1 MTFNDKLMKK
11 RTNLVERTVS
21 LVLVVSMMV
30 GSLLVLPVSAEEP
43 PENGIA
49 AAAQTPQPE
58 ETPEAPEKDGT
69 EKTPGKTGE
78 ETPSEAPGTGGE
90 TPSEAPGTGEETSS
104 APPETGEEADG
115 KTDGASGEEST
126 EKPDEPPEEDAPEE
140 NAEAPEEA
148 EEESPEEDTAQPDT
162 LAMPEYIYLD
172 ASKDSSWDWVGTRF
186 WFYSNDSGKS
196 DQDGWRGEKM
206 EVYGDHIFRIRLPA
220 DINTDDPSFRFGR
233 YMSGD
238 ENLHGETGNQN
249 LNNVGENDT
258 FTVSTIPESGEIQGY
273 WTKSSS
279 GENPNPP
286 VSVDGSS
293 IYLDVSMVDW
303 PKDGALI
310 ELKYYNSDG
319 QETWVRM
326 QQNGTMYSTETLHIP
341 QGSKIQFVRWNPPR
355 QAQWNKTVE
364 IDLVEYTNIF
374 VLDKWGNPVCT
385 GHWKR
390 DVKVVDTLPEV
401 EDGKRRVFY
410 DATLSRLAYGSDGVS
425 GSGIPD
431 GNQSNIV
438 YCTYS
443 DGADGT
449 LLMSKLSFYTQDGH
463 TYNNV
468 YFADIPQEAGKVCF
482 HAQENPGENAGTT
495 IVTEIGSMDAPCF
508 YGNTSDNVIFD
519 GGRRNGV
526 WNSAF
531 SVRTTGSNAVDYGS
545 GKYTPDPQKLYLNVT
560 LYDYLS
566 DYEINGQNRDNNPG
580 GSGEAG
586 FKETRNLFSF
596 RQLDQ
601 ALSDYYSQHQVSRPM
616 YTGDFDPGLD
626 TSKNVANSLGLYGYS
641 SDTDQDFYKDN
652 NGTEASQGLVDSS
665 LSGSTLTKGSVPLPY
680 FNEAFLMG
688 SNSKNTQL
696 GKVYRNVS
704 FPFSKVTDSSG
715 VEYWA
720 YDSTN
725 ADTVLTLCR
734 DENSGRLF
742 LNNTSGDQYR
752 NFNGSYGFFPFNSG
766 ATGGNYSSYNYGFGV
781 RMDLTFRLTE
791 DGTVLNSGGSKVPI
805 TFNFSGDDD
814 MWVFIDGQLVLDV
827 GGDHTQVSGKLDFQR
842 KCAIVDRVKNG
853 TSGEPGTSFE
863 NVLPNENNT
872 KEHTLTMF
880 YMERGL
886 YDSNM
891 HITFNFPDENQLAVE
906 KRVDTAKVNPLF
918 TQVSH
923 DGKTVNL
930 FDNNSFAFRIQNQV
944 THYEGWDMTTDS
956 GTGFQTP
963 QDEIRDY
970 GSAASGKLENAAG
983 AAYVLGNETHTVDK
997 DGKFSLKSGQR
1008 ANFYDAFRRGSYIA
1022 LQEQLSEQQKKLY
1035 TTRWELYENDAAVT
1049 DMVQDSTVQNP
1060 DNPSGYLEEQKNT
1073 TAVDD
1078 GRTEV
1083 DSANRTENYDG
1094 KRPSDK
1100 NPLDKAF
1107 VFRSYENPGSTKTTD
1122 LRVVFTN
1129 TVNTGSL
1136 RIRKEQTEGSHIE
1149 SGQRFRFRVAFT
1161 DVGGL
1166 KLEKDSG
1173 AITTE
1178 LELAVGEEKIIDG
1191 IPLGTEYTVYERK
1204 PEEDTGITLD
1214 HVLQDG
1220 AEYQTNGEHDT
1231 YAVSGVIEEENKHS
1245 VVFYNTD
1252 VSTVNF
1258 HVQKLWKDGNNGD
1271 LTSGLP
1277 ESVSIQLQRSTDG
1290 TDWEKVDDPITLP
1303 VDGKWEYTWNA
1314 LPQKD
1319 GSGNNYSY
1327 RAVELDESGTP
1338 IDDQNRVSLNGSVFR
1353 STYGEVSTQDDGTYS
1368 QIITNTLTV
1377 FSLTVS
1383 KVNASDHQQYLAGA
1397 EFRLD
1402 GTGGSWTAETNG
1414 DGQLTFA
1421 GLKPG
1426 SYTLTETKAPA
1437 GFALLKGSIAITV
1450 GSDYSVSVEGGTAE
1464 KAVPAKDGLHFT
1476 FSLTVYNK
1484 PKLDMPATGGI
1495 HGFEFWLLG
1504 GLCLLALPLLGLAFR
1519 PRKRGKYQRP

>member
-69 EKTPGKTGE
+69 EETPGKTGE
-78 ETPSEAPGTGGE
+78 ETPSEAPGTGEE
-90 TPSEAPGTGEETSS
+90 TPSEAS
-104 APPETGEEADG
+104 ETGGEADG

-249 LNNVGENDT
+249 LNNIGENDT
-258 FTVSTIPESGEIQGY
+258 FTVSAIPESGEIQGY

-286 VSVDGSS
+286 VSVDGST
-293 IYLDVSMVDW
+293 IYLDVSTVHWYEANAIIRLSYTNTSGQSVEVNMQL
-303 PKDGALI
+303 DGEMYAATGLSI
-310 ELKYYNSDG
+310 QSGTDIQFLRISGE
-319 QETWVRM
+319 
-326 QQNGTMYSTETLHIP
+326 NGTSI
-341 QGSKIQFVRWNPPR
+341 WNR
-355 QAQWNKTVE
+355 TDRIGLAS
-364 IDLVEYTNIF
+364 DTNVF
-374 VLDKWGNPVCT
+374 VLDRWGDPVCV

-410 DATLSRLAYGSDGVS
+410 DATLSRLAYGSDGVG

-704 FPFSKVTDSSG
+704 FPFSKVTDGSG

-725 ADTVLTLCR
+725 ENTVLTLCR

-742 LNNTSGDQYR
+742 LNDTTGDQYK
-752 NFNGSYGFFPFNSG
+752 NFNGTYGFFPFNSG
-766 ATGGNYSSYNYGFGV
+766 AKGGNYSSYNYGFGV
-781 RMDLTFRLTE
+781 RMDFTFRLTE

-805 TFNFSGDDD
+805 AFNFSGDDD

-827 GGDHTQVSGKLDFQR
+827 GGDHTPVSGKLDFESKR
-842 KCAIVDRVKNG
+842 ATVGRVKSG
-853 TSGEPGTSFE
+853 TSGGLGAESSFA
-863 NVLPNENNT
+863 NVLPNGENT
-872 KEHTLTMF
+872 QEHTLTMF

-906 KRVDTAKVNPLF
+906 KQVDTDKVNPLF
-918 TQVSH
+918 TQATR
-923 DGKTVNL
+923 DGSTGNL
-930 FDNNSFAFRIQNQV
+930 FDNDSFSFRIQNRV
-944 THYEGWDMTTDS
+944 THYEGYDKTTDS

-963 QDEIRDY
+963 QDQIRDY
-970 GSAASGKLENAAG
+970 GSAASGNLENAAG
-983 AAYVLGNETHTVDK
+983 AAYVLGNETHTVDG
-997 DGKFSLKSGQR
+997 DGKFSLTNGKR
-1008 ANFYDAFRRGSYIA
+1008 ATFYDAFRRGSYIA
-1022 LQEQLSEQQKKLY
+1022 LREQLSEQQQKLY
-1035 TTRWELYENDAAVT
+1035 TTRWELYENGAAVT
-1049 DMVQDSTVQNP
+1049 SMAGDATVQNP
-1060 DNPSGYLEEQKNT
+1060 DNPSDYLNGQKNT

-1083 DSANRTENYDG
+1083 DGANRTGSYG
-1094 KRPSDK
+1094 GQRPS
-1100 NPLDKAF
+1100 DKAF

-1178 LELAVGEEKIIDG
+1178 LELAVGEEKTIDG
-1191 IPLGTEYTVYERK
+1191 IPLGTRYTVYELK
-1204 PEEDTGITLD
+1204 PDEKTGITLD

-1220 AEYQTNGEHDT
+1220 AEYQTNEEQDA
-1231 YAVSGVIEEENKHS
+1231 YAVSGVIENEEENKHS

-1258 HVQKLWKDGNNGD
+1258 HVQKLWKDGNSGN

-1277 ESVSIQLQRSTDG
+1277 ESVSMQLQRSTDETNWKAVG
-1290 TDWEKVDDPITLP
+1290 DSVVLNAE
-1303 VDGKWEYTWNA
+1303 GKWEYTWNT

-1319 GSGNNYSY
+1319 DGGKSYFY
-1327 RAVELDESGTP
+1327 RAVELNKDGQP
-1338 IDDQNRVSLNGSVFR
+1338 IADQALVTLSGSVFR
-1353 STYGEVSTQDDGTYS
+1353 ADYGKTTTQDDTYS
-1368 QIITNTLTV
+1368 QAITNRLTE
-1377 FSLTVS
+1377 FSLTVH
-1383 KVNASDHQQYLAGA
+1383 KMNASNHQQSLEGA
-1397 EFRLD
+1397 VFRLD
-1402 GTGGSWTAETNG
+1402 NEKESQTARTDENG
-1414 DGQLTFA
+1414 RLTFT

-1450 GSDYSVSVEGGTAE
+1450 SEDYSVSVEDGQPEAA
-1464 KAVPAKDGLHFT
+1464 AVDADGLHFT
-1476 FSLTVYNK
+1476 FSLEVYNK